1 MILGL
6 EELKFI
12 FNPVTRL
19 CYSEFEA
26 RLAGLMWSLK
36 KISSKEFFLKREKKV
51 DFIIFKPVL
60 QMGGKHFS
68 LLKVISS
75 AQALTHQR
83 CGSDSHLQRL
93 ITQHQWAFTP
103 KMKSNLKKKKRIT
116 PTPVLM
122 FSTVMS

>member
-36 KISSKEFFLKREKKV
+36 KISLKELLKEKV
-51 DFIIFKPVL
+51 DFIIFTQVL

-68 LLKVISS
+68 LFEGNIIC
-75 AQALTHQR
+75 AGINA
-83 CGSDSHLQRL
+83 
-93 ITQHQWAFTP
+93 P
-103 KMKSNLKKKKRIT
+103 KMW
-116 PTPVLM
+116 
-122 FSTVMS
+122 F

>member
-1 MILGL
+1 
-6 EELKFI
+6 
-12 FNPVTRL
+12 
-19 CYSEFEA
+19 
-26 RLAGLMWSLK
+26 
-36 KISSKEFFLKREKKV
+36 
-51 DFIIFKPVL
+51 
-60 QMGGKHFS
+60 MGGKHFS

-103 KMKSNLKKKKRIT
+103 KMKSNLKKKKKRIT

>member
-36 KISSKEFFLKREKKV
+36 KISLKDFFYFDQKKGRFHHFQAGAA
-51 DFIIFKPVL
+51 DGRQTLLTFEGNIICA
-60 QMGGKHFS
+60 G
-68 LLKVISS
+68 IN
-75 AQALTHQR
+75 A
-83 CGSDSHLQRL
+83 
-93 ITQHQWAFTP
+93 P
-103 KMKSNLKKKKRIT
+103 KMW
-116 PTPVLM
+116 
-122 FSTVMS
+122 F

>member
-1 MILGL
+1 M
-6 EELKFI
+6 EPEKNKFKRI
-12 FNPVTRL
+12 F
-19 CYSEFEA
+19 F
-26 RLAGLMWSLK
+26 K
-36 KISSKEFFLKREKKV
+36 KKKKV

-103 KMKSNLKKKKRIT
+103 KMKSNLKKKKKRIT